1 VAGRLAGNQ
10 ESPRGS
16 WFDSNVLRHFWKL
29 DWRWRQ
35 APLLTGASRAS
46 GLRFESSDFR
56 SLKARRA
63 IGTLAK
69 SLAVDVRALTLL
81 FNAYW
86 DLDDEQLPSVYF
98 KRDCKYPVSGR
109 TGRDGVDD
117 AAVAYWFPELV

>member
-1 VAGRLAGNQ
+1 
-10 ESPRGS
+10 
-16 WFDSNVLRHFWKL
+16 
-29 DWRWRQ
+29 
-35 APLLTGASRAS
+35 
-46 GLRFESSDFR
+46 
-56 SLKARRA
+56 
-63 IGTLAK
+63 
-69 SLAVDVRALTLL
+69 VDVRALTLL